1 MLIYGIG
8 FLSVIKQSIVASFDV
23 FRLSHATPL
32 EDNRNGQ
39 LENLDW
45 TMDWTGLESRLDWT
59 FLRGVIFLEGEC
71 IIFSCL

>member
-45 TMDWTGLESRLDWT
+45 TMDWTGIESGLDWT
-59 FLRGVIFLEGEC
+59 FLRGGNFFRGGVYYF
-71 IIFSCL
+71 F